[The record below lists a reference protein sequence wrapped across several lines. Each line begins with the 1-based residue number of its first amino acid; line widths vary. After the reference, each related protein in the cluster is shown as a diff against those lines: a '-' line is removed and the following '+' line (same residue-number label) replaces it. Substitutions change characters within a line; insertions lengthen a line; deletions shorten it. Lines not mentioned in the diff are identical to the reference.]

1 MNLPNKLT
9 ISRIGLAFIFILF
22 LFLREVVFKYVAI
35 LIFLLACLTDFW
47 DGKLARENDAVTN
60 LGKLLD
66 PIADKVLILGAFL
79 AFVELGLIP
88 AWMVVLIALREFLV
102 TSLRLFAMASGK
114 VLEAVRW
121 GKNKTISQMVAIVC
135 ILIYL
140 ALRDTEA
147 WGISRFLE
155 ENGLFFQRGIVA
167 LMVITVVLT
176 LSSGMIYTWRNRQ
189 ALG

>member
-9 ISRIGLAFIFILF
+9 ISRIGLTFIFILF

-35 LIFLLACLTDFW
+35 GIFLLACLTDFW

-114 VLEAVRW
+114 VLAAVRW
-121 GKNKTISQMVAIVC
+121 GKNKTISQMVAIVS

-140 ALRDTEA
+140 ALRDTGT

-155 ENGLFFQRGIVA
+155 ENVLFFQRGILA

-176 LSSGMIYTWRNRQ
+176 LSSGVIYTWRNRQ
-189 ALG
+189 VLG

>member
-1 MNLPNKLT
+1 M
-9 ISRIGLAFIFILF
+9 LF
-22 LFLREVVFKYVAI
+22 LFLGEVVFKYIAI

-47 DGKLARENDAVTN
+47 DGKLARKNNAVTN

-66 PIADKVLILGAFL
+66 PIADKVLVLGAFL
-79 AFVELGLIP
+79 SFVELGLIP
-88 AWMVVLIALREFLV
+88 AWMVALIILREFLV
-102 TSLRLFAMASGK
+102 TSLRLFAMANGK
-114 VLEAVRW
+114 VLAAVRW
-121 GKNKTISQMVAIVC
+121 GKNKTISQMVAIIS

-155 ENGLFFQRGIVA
+155 ENGFFFQRGIFI

-189 ALG
+189 VLR